1 MRLRLTPPPSP
12 PPADPAHTPLGA
24 LAATTQQLEE
34 LEKEP
39 AGPNQWDAAAHNEIS
54 EEGHHEYWMRRQ
66 ANGGQGD
73 AVVKGLAYKP
83 VSKMMPVPEKD
94 DNPYWGWF
102 KKT

>member
-1 MRLRLTPPPSP
+1 MAEGLWSK
-12 PPADPAHTPLGA
+12 ADFPLK
-24 LAATTQQLEE
+24 LEE

-39 AGPNQWDAAAHNEIS
+39 VGPNLWDAAAHNEIS